1 MTQGPQGNVSSL
13 VKSLLS
19 KHSLEKKVN
28 IRFFCSQQLFLLGD
42 VQIIVPQDSQPGIG
56 QLFRL
61 NNSQHAMLEA
71 DWK

>member
-19 KHSLEKKVN
+19 KHSLEKKVNN

-56 QLFRL
+56 NFLDLITPSMQC
-61 NNSQHAMLEA
+61 
-71 DWK
+71 